1 MVSIS
6 MMEGVGLGTLVGSTS
21 MIDSVGLGGR
31 GLCLVGNLLND
42 RDCLTSMILSVGL
55 TGLIVMPAG
64 SIGCLNG
71 AGFADRKFVVSG
83 ISTLGGESAMST
95 LGGEFVMSTTAAM
108 SFSGS
113 DTWLTVDTEEL
124 SLLLETDG
132 RVATARA

>member
-6 MMEGVGLGTLVGSTS
+6 MIEGVGLGALVGSTS
-21 MIDSVGLGGR
+21 MIDSVGLGIR

-42 RDCLTSMILSVGL
+42 RDCVTSMMLSVGL

-64 SIGCLNG
+64 SMGCLNG
-71 AGFADRKFVVSG
+71 VGFGGWNLDVSG

-95 LGGEFVMSTTAAM
+95 LGGEFVMSTTAEL

-113 DTWLTVDTEEL
+113 DTWLTVETELL